1 VASLEVCVLIDADA
15 DPELYQYLA
24 SVHKRRRAEH
34 IRMLAASGLGAGLRI
49 APPVLVERQQPL
61 PKTQPEPKA
70 PMGEERPAVVV
81 ADDQAAITAQEDAIF
96 GDLGNLT
103 RKNQSHNSN
112 HRGDH
117 ATQ

>member
-15 DPELYQYLA
+15 DPALYQYLA

-34 IRMLAASGLGAGLRI
+34 IRMLAASGLGTGLRI
-49 APPVLVERQQPL
+49 APPAQRQRPL
-61 PKTQPEPKA
+61 PKTEPEPKA
-70 PMGEERPAVVV
+70 PMGEERPAVVA

-96 GDLGNLT
+96 GDLGDLKE
-103 RKNQSHNSN
+103 KNQSHNSN

>member
-1 VASLEVCVLIDADA
+1 MASLEVCVLIDADA
-15 DPELYQYLA
+15 DPELYQYLY

-34 IRMLAASGLGAGLRI
+34 IRMLAASGLGTGLRI
-49 APPVLVERQQPL
+49 APPVPAQRQRPL
-61 PKTQPEPKA
+61 PKTEPEPKA

-96 GDLGNLT
+96 GDLGDLKE
-103 RKNQSHNSN
+103 KNQSHNSN